1 MEVQYL
7 SRPRI
12 SEPSMVAAW
21 PGMGYLAKIS
31 ADYLRKRLKA
41 VLFAEITY
49 YQNSIVYRDGLAEL
63 PQISHRLYA
72 APDKGLIICIG
83 EAQPSVPEE
92 AYRLA
97 RCIIGIA
104 KRFEVSRVYT
114 MAAYPSENIGTP
126 RVYGVCT
133 NEELKEVLIN
143 HDVSVLDGE
152 GMVTGLNGV
161 FIGVA
166 KNSGI
171 EGVCLLGEIRYANVP
186 QNLSAK
192 SVLDRLTSILGICI
206 DTSLLEKRAR
216 RVDDSLRRKLDRFQ
230 VSEKGPR
237 KTERDFRYIS

>member
-1 MEVQYL
+1 
-7 SRPRI
+7 
-12 SEPSMVAAW
+12 MVAAW

-41 VLFAEITY
+41 VLFAEIIY
-49 YQNSIVYRDGLAEL
+49 YQNSIVYREGLAEL
-63 PQISHRLYA
+63 PKISHCLYA
-72 APDKGLIICIG
+72 ASDKDLIICIG

-114 MAAYPSENIGTP
+114 MAAYPSENIETP

-133 NEELKEVLIN
+133 NEGLKEVLIKN
-143 HDVSVLDGE
+143 DVSVLDGE

-171 EGVCLLGEIRYANVP
+171 EGACLLGEIRYANVP

-192 SVLDRLTSILGICI
+192 LVLDRLTSILGIGI
-206 DTSLLEKRAR
+206 DTSLLEKRAK
-216 RVDDSLRRKLDRFQ
+216 RVDDSLRRRLDHFQ
-230 VSEKGPR
+230 DPEKEPR
-237 KTERDFRYIS
+237 KTERNFRYIS